1 MDDKRMN
8 KEELINLIESIKID
22 KNEFTILSSS
32 ALVLRDIYESA
43 DDLDI
48 AVTNKGFEMLNENYN
63 LYKKPNGWYIVTDKV
78 ECVLDDMNGKK
89 EKCGDYYIQDIEDY
103 LKYLKSS
110 SREKYILRIP
120 LVEEYIKANK

>member
-1 MDDKRMN
+1 MDDKIMN

-43 DDLDI
+43 GDLDI

-63 LYKKPNGWYIVTDKV
+63 
-78 ECVLDDMNGKK
+78 
-89 EKCGDYYIQDIEDY
+89 
-103 LKYLKSS
+103 
-110 SREKYILRIP
+110 
-120 LVEEYIKANK
+120 